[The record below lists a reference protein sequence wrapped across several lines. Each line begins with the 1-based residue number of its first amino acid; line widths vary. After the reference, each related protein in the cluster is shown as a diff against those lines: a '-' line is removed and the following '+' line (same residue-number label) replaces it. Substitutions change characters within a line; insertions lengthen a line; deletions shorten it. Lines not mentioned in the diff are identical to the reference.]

1 LDFSLLL
8 VVATLLTGLVWAFDV
23 LVLKRRRMEAIGD
36 SGVDRA
42 PPSEPIVVEYAR
54 SFFPILL
61 LVLVLRSFLFEPFR
75 IPSGSMMPT
84 LLEGDFIFVNKFA
97 YGLRL
102 PVINTKIFEIGE
114 PGRGDVVVFKLPS
127 DPSINYI
134 KRVVGLP
141 GDVVTYQQGS
151 KELSIN
157 GEAVPLEILGP
168 YEGNAAL
175 QLGREELGERQ
186 HSLLHTRGR
195 LSPGGT
201 YVVPEGHYFVMGD
214 NRDNSQDS
222 RFEVVRFIPEYRMVG
237 RAVRVWMNWRWP
249 GQGGPRWSR
258 IGKSIE

>member
-1 LDFSLLL
+1 MDFSLLL
-8 VVATLLTGLVWAFDV
+8 VVATGLSGLIWAFDA
-23 LVLKRRRMEAIGD
+23 LILKPRRTRAVAGAAK
-36 SGVDRA
+36 A
-42 PPSEPIVVEYAR
+42 PPAEPVVVEYAR

-102 PVINTKIFEIGE
+102 PVTNTKIVQIGE
-114 PGRGDVVVFKLPS
+114 PGRGDVVVFRLPS
-127 DPSINYI
+127 DPSVNYI

-151 KELSIN
+151 KELHIN
-157 GEAVPLEILGP
+157 GEPVPVEMLGA

-175 QLGREELGERQ
+175 QLGREKLGDVQ
-186 HSLLHTRGR
+186 HRLLHTRGR

-201 YVVPEGHYFVMGD
+201 YQVPEGHYFVMGD

-222 RFEVVRFIPEYRMVG
+222 RFEGVRFIPEHRMVG
-237 RAVRVWMNWRWP
+237 RAVRVWMSWRWP
-249 GQGGPRWSR
+249 AQGGPRWSR
-258 IGKSIE
+258 IGQGIE